1 MSIMSET
8 ATRYGAIYWMESCG
22 DDLTP
27 RAPLVGDAIVD
38 VAILGG
44 GFSGLWTAYFLLKAN
59 PDLKVAVFERHI
71 CGHGASGRN
80 GGWCSP
86 RFPVLIDELE
96 KQFGADVA
104 RKTIRAQHAIVED
117 IGRICDEEQIDA
129 HYTHGGLLAIART
142 ERQLASLQATYAAY
156 DRLGLAED
164 SAMLGAGE
172 AQARVRV
179 SRVLGGMTTASGA
192 SVHPARLVRG
202 LARAVEAR
210 GGRIYEG
217 TEVTAVRPGQPAMLE
232 TRGGM
237 VTARRAVV
245 LAGEAYLSGLPGW
258 HRQLLPISSM
268 IVATAPLDAATWD
281 QIGWAGHESLSSQ
294 AYTKD
299 YLTRTRDGRI
309 LFGSRGAPYLAGS
322 RMPEAALADPAL
334 YQPIIATL
342 RDWFPVLRDVPIA
355 HAWGGY
361 LGVPRDGLP
370 SVHFDRARGLANVF
384 GYTGRGVA
392 TSALAGRT
400 LAGLI
405 GETPAYACDLPMVRA
420 PGRLWEIEPL
430 RWVGVRYIQNAF
442 ARIDAADF
450 RDGSAPVDAKF
461 AKALAPI

>member
-1 MSIMSET
+1 MTDT
-8 ATRYGAIYWMESCG
+8 ATRYGAIYWKESCG

-27 RAPLVGDAIVD
+27 RAALAGDETVD

-59 PDLKVAVFERHI
+59 PGLSVAVIERHI

-86 RFPVLIDELE
+86 RYPVLIDELE
-96 KQFGADVA
+96 SRFGADAA
-104 RKTIRAQHAIVED
+104 RATIRAQHAIVED
-117 IGRICDEEQIDA
+117 IGRICDEERIDA
-129 HYTHGGLLAIART
+129 HFTPGGMLSIART
-142 ERQLASLQATYAAY
+142 EHQLAALKATYASY
-156 DRLGLAED
+156 DRLGLAD
-164 SAMLGAGE
+164 DTRMLGADE
-172 AQARVRV
+172 ARGLIAA
-179 SRVLGGMTTASGA
+179 SGILGGMKTNSGA
-192 SVHPARLVRG
+192 SIHPARLVRG

-217 TEVTAVRPGQPAMLE
+217 TAVTRVRPGQPALLE
-232 TRGGM
+232 TSGGLI
-237 VTARRAVV
+237 TARRAVV
-245 LAGEAYLSGLPGW
+245 LAGEAYLSGIAQY
-258 HRQLLPISSM
+258 HRQLLPMSSM
-268 IVATAPLDAATWD
+268 IVATAPLDPSVWAH
-281 QIGWAGHESLSSQ
+281 IGWDGYESLSSG

-309 LFGSRGAPYLAGS
+309 LFGSRGAPYLFGS
-322 RMPEAALADPAL
+322 QMPESALADPAL
-334 YQPIIATL
+334 YGPIIDNL
-342 RDWFPVLRDVPIA
+342 RQWFPALGAVPIT

-392 TSALAGRT
+392 TSALAGRA

-405 GETPAYACDLPMVRA
+405 GATPGYACDLPMIRA

-450 RDGSAPVDAKF
+450 RDGSAPIDARF